1 MSIRSAQCEHH
12 GAGVQLVASVLV
24 RVLVL
29 GAALLLPGC
38 VNLPPQVRVELEC
51 AAPDHFG
58 NADCAPGGR

>member
-1 MSIRSAQCEHH
+1 MSIRSTQCEHH
-12 GAGVQLVASVLV
+12 GAGVRPVAWVLV

-38 VNLPPQVRVELEC
+38 VNLPPQVRAELEC